1 MATDDAARS
10 TRAFRELAEPIAA
23 LSRRIVGSRGFPHAG
38 LFERWPDIVGGE
50 IARYAV
56 PERIDYPPRRRTL
69 GTLVVRTASPSL
81 AVELQHMAP
90 AIIAA
95 FNLHAGFAAVQA
107 VRLRHGP
114 LPAGAVLP
122 PPPTALARRDAP
134 PFANARRLDSE
145 EPPLSTIDDPE
156 LREALRRLAQA
167 LAHVPEPS

>member
-1 MATDDAARS
+1 LATDDAAPR

-23 LSRRIVGSRGFPHAG
+23 LTRRIVGSRGFPHAA
-38 LFERWPDIVGGE
+38 LFERWPDIVGVE

-69 GTLVVRTASPSL
+69 GTLVIRTASPSL

-95 FNLHAGFAAVQA
+95 FNLHAGLIAIQA

-114 LPAGAVLP
+114 LPAGAAALP
-122 PPPTALARRDAP
+122 AAGGARRDP
-134 PFANARRLDSE
+134 EPVANTLPIDE
-145 EPPLSTIDDPE
+145 QPLSAIADPE
-156 LREALRRLAQA
+156 LRDALRRLAEA
-167 LAHVPEPS
+167 LADVPAKP